1 MYGGSNDLLILEKVE
16 FVLIIIINM
25 GIYKGIVVLI
35 KVVMLSESDCLD
47 KLKKLFYFKKK
58 WIFYISICV
67 SVKMVY
73 ILWLFM

>member
-1 MYGGSNDLLILEKVE
+1 
-16 FVLIIIINM
+16 M

-58 WIFYISICV
+58 
-67 SVKMVY
+67 MN
-73 ILWLFM
+73 ILYKYLCKC

>member
-35 KVVMLSESDCLD
+35 KVVMLSESNYLD
-47 KLKKLFYFKKK
+47 K
-58 WIFYISICV
+58 
-67 SVKMVY
+67 
-73 ILWLFM
+73 